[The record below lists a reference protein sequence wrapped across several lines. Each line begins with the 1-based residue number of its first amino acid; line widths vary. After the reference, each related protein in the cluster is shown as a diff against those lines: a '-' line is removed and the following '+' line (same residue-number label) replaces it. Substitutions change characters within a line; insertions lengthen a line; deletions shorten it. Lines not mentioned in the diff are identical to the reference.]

1 MARAKIKRGSTSVD
15 MTPMCDVAF
24 LLLTFFILA
33 AQFKPTEAIEVTPPN
48 SVSNKVAPQKK
59 FLLVTIGKDNKVF
72 LSMDPSIQSDVL
84 DELGKERNLNF
95 SAEVKKKF
103 ATVPFVGVPISQLP
117 QFVELNPEQMKGNLL
132 PGIPVDSS
140 NNELKAWISAAVN
153 AEMGEKL
160 NFLIKGDDA
169 SKYPTF
175 KSVIDAFTANDQ
187 YKYNLVTNV
196 EQVPE
201 GSELYKKNL
210 MEQRNGTAPAATSG
224 GE

>member
-33 AQFKPTEAIEVTPPN
+33 AQFKAPEAIEVNPPN

-84 DELGKERNLNF
+84 DELGKERNINF

-103 ATVPFVGVPISQLP
+103 AAVPFIGVPISQLP
-117 QFVELNPEQMKGNLL
+117 QYVELNPDQLKGNLL
-132 PGIPVDSS
+132 PGIPVVDSA

-153 AEMGEKL
+153 SQMGEQL

-187 YKYNLVTNV
+187 YKYNLVTNA

-210 MEQRNGTAPAATSG
+210 EEQRAGGAAPKTAQ
-224 GE
+224 